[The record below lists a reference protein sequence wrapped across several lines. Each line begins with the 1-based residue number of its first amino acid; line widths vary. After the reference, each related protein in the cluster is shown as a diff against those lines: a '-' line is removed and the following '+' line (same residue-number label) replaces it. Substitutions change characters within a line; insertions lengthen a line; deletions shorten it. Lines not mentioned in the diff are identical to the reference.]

1 MERLV
6 ILSPGKV
13 TATNLAAQCREIFG
27 TYIKVVPYS
36 FSDDL
41 DFDIE
46 SSLVVL
52 SSPRVINERVQA
64 LIDKGLNYIVGRRV
78 INHSYLGELLEIPR
92 ASKVLFVNDRK
103 ETTYQA
109 IEQLEALG
117 VNYIEYYPYY
127 PGIPSYP
134 KLDIAV
140 TVGEA
145 HLVPYE
151 AERIID
157 LGTRRLDITTLADI
171 AKQLGLIEFLGDNL
185 SSHYLKEIIELLNR
199 IYDNGKEMKIISSR
213 LDTVANCLPKAII
226 YTNKDG
232 DIIVSNQ
239 YMYDLLGLL
248 SKDVLGKNIKTVL
261 PELSISDNKELPQI
275 IVVGNESLFVTSNSI
290 EGRGSEDGF
299 IYTFEKSEEIEKNE
313 HKIRRLT
320 TRNAIVTNHY
330 TFKDIIYECNNM
342 EKLIEKAKIFANTDS
357 TILIEGESGTGKELF
372 SQAIHSASNRSTEPF
387 VAVNFAAMTTSL
399 MESELFGYE
408 GGSFTGAI
416 KGGKRGIF
424 EEAHGGTVFLDEI
437 GDASLEFQ
445 CSLLRVIQ
453 ERQIR
458 RVGGIKEIPID
469 VRIIAATNK
478 DLVQEINKGNFRADL
493 YYRLNVLP
501 LRMPS
506 LRERKSDV
514 LILANHFL
522 KVYSK
527 GKISNIREV
536 LEEDAINILYDFDWQ
551 GNIRQLENAMEYL
564 AITTHLPEYI
574 TNNPISPKTSLIQDI
589 LGKEMIWVLSKLMN
603 SNGCGRRH
611 LTELALKENIML
623 TEGQIRSL
631 INNAKSLDLVET
643 SVGRNGTVLNEK
655 GRMALSSVDINGL
668 NF

>member
-1 MERLV
+1 MERLI

-13 TATNLAAQCREIFG
+13 TAINLAVQCREIFG
-27 TYIKVVPYS
+27 KYIKVEPYG
-36 FSDDL
+36 FSDNL

-78 INHSYLGELLEIPR
+78 INHRHLAELLELPR

-109 IEQLEALG
+109 IEQLKALG
-117 VNYIEYYPYY
+117 VNYINYYPYY
-127 PGIPSYP
+127 PGIASYP
-134 KLDIAV
+134 DLDIAV

-145 HLVPYE
+145 YLVPYE
-151 AERIID
+151 VDRIID
-157 LGTRRLDITTLADI
+157 LETRSLDITTLADI
-171 AKQLGLIEFLGDNL
+171 AKKLGLIEVLGDNL
-185 SSHYLKEIIELLNR
+185 SSHYLNEIIGLLNR
-199 IYDNGKEMKIISSR
+199 IYDNGKEMKVISRR

-226 YTNKDG
+226 YTNKYG

-239 YMYDLLGLL
+239 YMYNLLGL
-248 SKDVLGKNIKTVL
+248 SSNDVIGKNIKSVL
-261 PELSISDNKELPQI
+261 PQLSISDDKELPQI
-275 IVVGNESLFVTSNSI
+275 IVAGDESLFVTSNAI

-313 HKIRRLT
+313 HKIRRFT
-320 TRNAIVTNHY
+320 TRNAIITNHY
-330 TFKDIIYECNNM
+330 TFKDIIYECNSM
-342 EKLIEKAKIFANTDS
+342 EKLIGKAKIFANTDS

-372 SQAIHSASNRSTEPF
+372 SQAIHSASNRSLEPF

-416 KGGKRGIF
+416 KSGKRGLF
-424 EEAHGGTVFLDEI
+424 EEAHGGTIFLDEI

-453 ERQIR
+453 ERHIR

-478 DLVQEINKGNFRADL
+478 NLVQEINKGNFRADL

-506 LRERKSDV
+506 LRERKSDIV
-514 LILANHFL
+514 TLANHFL
-522 KVYSK
+522 KIFSK
-527 GKISNIREV
+527 GNINNIKEV
-536 LEEDAINILYDFDWQ
+536 LEEDDIKILYDFDWQ

-574 TNNPISPKTSLIQDI
+574 TNSPISHKGSLIQDI

-603 SNGCGRRH
+603 SNGCGRRY
-611 LTELALKENIML
+611 LSELAIRENIML

-631 INNAKSLDLVET
+631 INNAKSLELVET
-643 SVGRNGTVLNEK
+643 SAGRNGTVLSEK
-655 GRMALSSVDINGL
+655 GRMALSSAHINGL
-668 NF
+668 RF